1 MADARPAAAAPGS
14 LRRTLLLYL
23 GALLAVFA
31 VALLFAARDYGQ
43 RAANRSYDHLLASS
57 ALSIADSVALADG
70 QWQVDLPYAALD
82 LLAMAP
88 EDRVFYRVADSRG
101 TLITGY
107 GDLPV
112 PPRRPGSQPQFFD
125 ARYSGETVR
134 FVVVGRSFAAASAQ
148 GEVLVQ
154 VGQTRR
160 AREAVAQDMVNR
172 SLLAIG
178 VLSGL
183 LLALVAFGVHRAFR
197 PLVRVERELSRR
209 EPSDLKP
216 LDARVPREMDQMVA
230 ALNRFMERLSSS
242 NETLRAF
249 MAEAAHQMRTP
260 LAALRA
266 QGGQRGTHLVR
277 GFRHERAQGLVAAR
291 QPLHEAVQRRHHL
304 VHLTGH
310 TCIQRLQVR
319 RFTAREFAFHPH
331 QWPECTV
338 YTEGDQ
344 RQQQTGQHTDR
355 QQRPVDHVLR
365 HRLARAPG
373 LADLHQHL
381 ALRGRSSEAAAHHHE
396 AHGLTAVARIEEL
409 RLASRAPGWHR
420 QVAVASDQRAATVRD
435 AVEHPVLRRHRQQ
448 VERRVRQVDLPLA
461 IGQRHRIG
469 DGQCRG
475 RQQVIVGAV
484 GRTLAVVACGKQQG
498 DCEHRQQR
506 TQIQQQGPP
515 QRTRRGRCR
524 ARVSHRC
531 PRLRR
536 EPRASNRRR
545 ARS

>member
-1 MADARPAAAAPGS
+1 MAAPTPMADARAANAAPGS

-43 RAANRSYDHLLASS
+43 RAANRSYDHLLVSS
-57 ALSIADSVALADG
+57 ALSIADSVALVDG

-101 TLITGY
+101 NLITGY
-107 GDLPV
+107 GDLPS
-112 PPRRPGSQPQFFD
+112 PPRRPGTQPQLFD
-125 ARYSGETVR
+125 AAYSGETVR

-148 GEVLVQ
+148 GEVQVQ

-172 SLLAIG
+172 ALLAIG

-266 QGGQRGTHLVR
+266 QAQLALDDDDPEDMRRSLQVIHRSHLQR
-277 GFRHERAQGLVAAR
+277 FAAVDLAETVH
-291 QPLHEAVQRRHHL
+291 QALHEALPQAGPAPRVQLAMTAEPVQVHGDALLLREAIKNL
-304 VHLTGH
+304 VDNALKYGGEGPLQIALTVEGGQAVLTIADH
-310 TCIQRLQVR
+310 GAGIAPADAERVFE
-319 RFTAREFAFHPH
+319 RFARG
-331 QWPECTV
+331 
-338 YTEGDQ
+338 EG
-344 RQQQTGQHTDR
+344 
-355 QQRPVDHVLR
+355 
-365 HRLARAPG
+365 APSGGAGLG
-373 LADLHQHL
+373 LAIVKRVVDSHGGRIDLSNRPQGGL
-381 ALRGRSSEAAAHHHE
+381 IATIRLPRSS
-396 AHGLTAVARIEEL
+396 
-409 RLASRAPGWHR
+409 P
-420 QVAVASDQRAATVRD
+420 
-435 AVEHPVLRRHRQQ
+435 
-448 VERRVRQVDLPLA
+448 
-461 IGQRHRIG
+461 
-469 DGQCRG
+469 
-475 RQQVIVGAV
+475 
-484 GRTLAVVACGKQQG
+484 
-498 DCEHRQQR
+498 
-506 TQIQQQGPP
+506 
-515 QRTRRGRCR
+515 
-524 ARVSHRC
+524 
-531 PRLRR
+531 
-536 EPRASNRRR
+536 
-545 ARS
+545 